1 MIRTV
6 GIRINPIFKDAI
18 PPLSDDEYK
27 GLEESIIKHGC
38 RDPIVLWGDTIVDGH
53 NRYEI
58 CTKYGIKFNTVQMDF
73 KDESHATYWIIKNQ
87 LSRRNI
93 PPGTR
98 IILAKK
104 LEPMLREMAREKQIS
119 TLKQNME
126 DRSANVGRTDTE
138 VNSPPI
144 DVREEIAKAARVSHG
159 TLSKFDAVQKERP
172 DLIDRIVSDEMTINK
187 AYTLAKEESA
197 PAKEVIKEEDN
208 GKDMIKRETLI
219 KDIWKLLDAID
230 KFSSKHEAEDFTCL
244 LNTPEVERSMIT
256 GKIQSAKKILTSV
269 SNGFSAIRG

>member
-1 MIRTV
+1 MEIK
-6 GIRINPIFKDAI
+6 INPVFRDAI
-18 PPLSDDEYK
+18 PPLTADEFK
-27 GLEESIIKHGC
+27 NLEESILEYGC
-38 RDPIVLWGDTIVDGH
+38 RDPLVLWGNTLVDGH
-53 NRYEI
+53 NRYKI
-58 CTKYGIKFNTVQMDF
+58 CTDHDIPFKTVQMDF

-104 LEPMLREMAREKQIS
+104 LEPMLREMARENLIKGADS
-119 TLKQNME
+119 TNITKSAKE
-126 DRSANVGRTDTE
+126 DNAFVQMDKPE
-138 VNSPPI
+138 IKPI
-144 DVREEIAKAARVSHG
+144 DVRKEIAEAAKVSTG
-159 TLSKFDAVQKERP
+159 TLARFDKVQKERP
-172 DLIDRIVSDEMTINK
+172 DLVEKIVSDEMTINK
-187 AYTLAKEESA
+187 AYTLAKEESV

-230 KFSSKHEAEDFTCL
+230 KFSSKHEAEDFACL